1 MIVGITEKTQ
11 HHLGKNTVSQQIRD
25 GRGGLADWWLAER
38 CRHPARAG
46 GGRVGGSLSL
56 SSIMMLIARRHP
68 VTEQSALTVKKKESR
83 PDRRP
88 GEARRPSSSLRT
100 EKPQHLMSHD
110 QNSPRFSSSRG
121 DNRKLGDCVTSLCT
135 MTDLKRR

>member
-25 GRGGLADWWLAER
+25 GGAGRLV
-38 CRHPARAG
+38 AG
-46 GGRVGGSLSL
+46 GEVSSRCEGGWGWGGGVSVSLQHYDANCTQTPSHGAV
-56 SSIMMLIARRHP
+56 SP
-68 VTEQSALTVKKKESR
+68 YCKKKKESR

-121 DNRKLGDCVTSLCT
+121 DNRKPGDRVTSLCT